1 MSHRG
6 GGRRAAGFAVALVGL
21 SVVLAACSSP
31 PATSSTPTTTTPLA
45 APVWL
50 CRPGLVNDPCTT
62 DLTTTVAPGPSPTSS
77 TTVQA
82 GPSSAT
88 AATPAIDCFY
98 IYPTVSTQTTT
109 NANLNIDPA
118 ETDVAKAQV
127 ASFAPDCRI
136 FAPVYRQYTVPALLR
151 PSGLGS
157 VTPAAEDIAYAG
169 VRAAWNYYLAHDNRG
184 RGVVFIGHSQGASML
199 IRLLSSEVDPNP
211 AERRLLV
218 SAILLGGN
226 VEVPVGK
233 TVGGSFQNI
242 PACTSTT
249 ATGCVVAYS
258 TFDKTPPAASLFGR
272 SGQGVSLLSGQ
283 PPGPSSLYQ
292 VLCVNPSS
300 LSSPTTPGPLDPRF
314 PTPAG
319 AATAGSDP
327 GGAAKRPTSPWVT
340 YPNLYTAQCEAQD
353 GASWLQVDDVAPPG
367 DTRPVV
373 NTSVLGPNW
382 GLHLEDVNLALGNL
396 VALVQSQGTAFAAQ
410 SIGGLGS
417 APAGS

>member
-1 MSHRG
+1 LPHRG
-6 GGRRAAGFAVALVGL
+6 GGRRAGGFAAALVGL
-21 SVVLAACSSP
+21 SVLLAACSSP
-31 PATSSTPTTTTPLA
+31 PATSSTPTTTAPVAA

-77 TTVQA
+77 TTVQT
-82 GPSSAT
+82 GSSSAT
-88 AATPAIDCFY
+88 AAPLPIDCFY
-98 IYPTVSTQTTT
+98 VYPTVSTQTTT

-136 FAPVYRQYTVPALLR
+136 FAPIYRQYTVSALLR

-157 VTPAAEDIAYAG
+157 VRAAAEDVAYAG
-169 VRAAWNYYLAHDNRG
+169 VLAAWNYYLAHDNHG

-242 PACTSTT
+242 PACNSTA

-272 SGQGVSLLSGQ
+272 PGQGVSLLSGQ
-283 PPGPSSLYQ
+283 PPGPSSSYQ
-292 VLCVNPSS
+292 VLCVNPAS

-319 AATAGSDP
+319 AVSAGSDP
-327 GGAAKRPTSPWVT
+327 NGAKRSTSPWVT
-340 YPNLYTAQCEAQD
+340 YPNLYTAQCENQD
-353 GASWLQVDDVAPPG
+353 GASWLQINDVAPPG

-373 NTSVLGPNW
+373 NTSVLGPTW

-396 VALVQSQGTAFAAQ
+396 VALVQNQGIAFAAQ

-417 APAGS
+417 PPAAS